1 MITWAQLWLSNREM
15 RIEELGVELMA
26 KQGAVLPKQTH
37 PNPSSRPRTAA
48 TKASNVEDLTEP
60 SSSQV

>member
-26 KQGAVLPKQTH
+26 KQGAVLPKQRHQILAAVLVPLPARLLTL
-37 PNPSSRPRTAA
+37 RT
-48 TKASNVEDLTEP
+48 
-60 SSSQV
+60 